1 MAEGK
6 SSRKRYHLGRQQM
19 LSWSIKNGRE
29 RDDCTFASRPDEIT
43 PVGTE
48 IAAAGI
54 QATVAMV
61 SDAFAFLVV
70 LVARWS

>member
-6 SSRKRYHLGRQQM
+6 SSRKWYHLGRQQM

-48 IAAAGI
+48 IAAARI
-54 QATVAMV
+54 QVINPAGVTNNPPMRG
-61 SDAFAFLVV
+61 D
-70 LVARWS
+70 R